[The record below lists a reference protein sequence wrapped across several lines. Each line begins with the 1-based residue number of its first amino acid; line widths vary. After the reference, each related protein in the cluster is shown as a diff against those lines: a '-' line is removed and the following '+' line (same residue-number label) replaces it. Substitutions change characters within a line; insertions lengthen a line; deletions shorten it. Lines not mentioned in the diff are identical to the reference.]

1 MKTFI
6 VEYVPLITGFYML
19 AAGVIINTKDFKSAL
34 LFNYIPFILGLLLVI
49 PVLAKYVV

>member
-6 VEYVPLITGFYML
+6 IEYVPIIAGLYML
-19 AAGVIINTKDFKSAL
+19 AGGVMISTKDNFSSL
-34 LFNYIPFILGLLLVI
+34 VFNYIPLVLGLLLVI